1 HSSTFTGCP
10 ITRRAYMIIILKNFD
25 RIRIA
30 LLLYI
35 KTKPNG
41 PVQSSF
47 STVPAS
53 RRNYSFP
60 PFGNAK
66 VESFFV
72 FAKYILKKIKTH
84 SLNLKKPHVNRLKPG
99 FPPLRSGAKIEQIP
113 TPRNSSTQIK
123 SHNPDI
129 LTNKNQRRGKFI
141 LIKYSCGLKRNLH
154 LNLTFIFDYFE
165 PLRGDSNGYYLL

>member
-1 HSSTFTGCP
+1 
-10 ITRRAYMIIILKNFD
+10 MIIILKNFD

-53 RRNYSFP
+53 RRNHSFP

-72 FAKYILKKIKTH
+72 FAKYILKKINTH
-84 SLNLKKPHVNRLKPG
+84 SLTLKHTCQSPKTMH
-99 FPPLRSGAKIEQIP
+99 PPLRSGAKIEQIP
-113 TPRNSSTQIK
+113 TPRNSSSQIK

-129 LTNKNQRRGKFI
+129 LTNK
-141 LIKYSCGLKRNLH
+141 IKGEGNLF
-154 LNLTFIFDYFE
+154 L
-165 PLRGDSNGYYLL
+165 

>member
-1 HSSTFTGCP
+1 
-10 ITRRAYMIIILKNFD
+10 MIIILKNFD

-47 STVPAS
+47 FNCPGIAPKPLVSHIRECKGRKLFRIRKIYFKKDQNT
-53 RRNYSFP
+53 
-60 PFGNAK
+60 
-66 VESFFV
+66 
-72 FAKYILKKIKTH
+72 FAKPQ
-84 SLNLKKPHVNRLKPG
+84 KPHVNRLKPG

-129 LTNKNQRRGKFI
+129 LTNKNQIKGNGK
-141 LIKYSCGLKRNLH
+141 KKNSRPYRKEENHS
-154 LNLTFIFDYFE
+154 
-165 PLRGDSNGYYLL
+165 

>member
-1 HSSTFTGCP
+1 
-10 ITRRAYMIIILKNFD
+10 AYMIIMLKNFD

-72 FAKYILKKIKTH
+72 FAKYILKNIKTH
-84 SLNLKKPHVNRLKPG
+84 SLNLKKTINRLKPG
-99 FPPLRSGAKIEQIP
+99 FPPLRSGAKI
-113 TPRNSSTQIK
+113 
-123 SHNPDI
+123 D
-129 LTNKNQRRGKFI
+129 KFQHPANHQH
-141 LIKYSCGLKRNLH
+141 K
-154 LNLTFIFDYFE
+154 
-165 PLRGDSNGYYLL
+165 

>member
-1 HSSTFTGCP
+1 FIGYP

-60 PFGNAK
+60 SFGNAK

-72 FAKYILKKIKTH
+72 FAKYILKNIKTH

-123 SHNPDI
+123 SHDPDI
-129 LTNKNQRRGKFI
+129 LTNKNKIKGVRSIFMAPFSIKN
-141 LIKYSCGLKRNLH
+141 KYSQAAQ
-154 LNLTFIFDYFE
+154 TTWE
-165 PLRGDSNGYYLL
+165 

>member
-1 HSSTFTGCP
+1 
-10 ITRRAYMIIILKNFD
+10 MIIILKNFD

-41 PVQSSF
+41 PVNLRF

-53 RRNYSFP
+53 HRNYSFP
-60 PFGNAK
+60 SFGIAK

-84 SLNLKKPHVNRLKPG
+84 SLNPK
-99 FPPLRSGAKIEQIP
+99 
-113 TPRNSSTQIK
+113 
-123 SHNPDI
+123 NPMSI
-129 LTNKNQRRGKFI
+129 A
-141 LIKYSCGLKRNLH
+141 
-154 LNLTFIFDYFE
+154 
-165 PLRGDSNGYYLL
+165 

>member
-1 HSSTFTGCP
+1 
-10 ITRRAYMIIILKNFD
+10 MIIILKNFD

-47 STVPAS
+47 STAPAS
-53 RRNYSFP
+53 RRNHSFP
-60 PFGNAK
+60 PIRECKGRKLFRIRKIYFKKDQNT
-66 VESFFV
+66 
-72 FAKYILKKIKTH
+72 FAKPQ
-84 SLNLKKPHVNRLKPG
+84 KPHVNRLKPG

-129 LTNKNQRRGKFI
+129 LTNKNQRRGSGKHF
-141 LIKYSCGLKRNLH
+141 YG
-154 LNLTFIFDYFE
+154 TFLD
-165 PLRGDSNGYYLL
+165 

>member
-1 HSSTFTGCP
+1 
-10 ITRRAYMIIILKNFD
+10 MIIILKNFD

-47 STVPAS
+47 STVPVS
-53 RRNYSFP
+53 RRNYSLP
-60 PFGNAK
+60 SFGNAK

-72 FAKYILKKIKTH
+72 FAKYILKNIKTN

-123 SHNPDI
+123 SHNADN
-129 LTNKNQRRGKFI
+129 LNNKNRI
-141 LIKYSCGLKRNLH
+141 KRNLF
-154 LNLTFIFDYFE
+154 L
-165 PLRGDSNGYYLL
+165 

>member
-1 HSSTFTGCP
+1 
-10 ITRRAYMIIILKNFD
+10 MIIILKNFD

-53 RRNYSFP
+53 RRNYSLP

-72 FAKYILKKIKTH
+72 FAKYILKNIKTH
-84 SLNLKKPHVNRLKPG
+84 SLNPKKPRVNRLKPG
-99 FPPLRSGAKIEQIP
+99 FPPLRNCAKIEQIP
-113 TPRNSSTQIK
+113 TPPNTSPQIQ
-123 SHNPDI
+123 SHNPNI
-129 LTNKNQRRGKFI
+129 QTNKNKRRG
-141 LIKYSCGLKRNLH
+141 
-154 LNLTFIFDYFE
+154 
-165 PLRGDSNGYYLL
+165 NGKQKHSTPYRKEENHS